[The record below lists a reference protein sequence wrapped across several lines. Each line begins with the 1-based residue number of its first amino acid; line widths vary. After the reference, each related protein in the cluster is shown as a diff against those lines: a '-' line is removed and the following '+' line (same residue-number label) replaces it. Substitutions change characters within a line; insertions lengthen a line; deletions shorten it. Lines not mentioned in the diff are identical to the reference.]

1 MKNEKLSVM
10 ENVKNLI
17 DEKSLILTMK
27 ERVILPEILPQNGSK
42 LQQILVRSL
51 ISKIEFSQSEI
62 QEFEIQFTQTGI
74 NWNKRAIGRTFSWPV
89 SAAEI
94 SILKQASAEF
104 DKNGKVTQFNLSLIE
119 QIDEL

>member
-1 MKNEKLSVM
+1 M
-10 ENVKNLI
+10 ENSKNSI
-17 DEKSLILTMK
+17 GEQSLVLTMK
-27 ERVILPEILPQNGSK
+27 ERVILPEILPQHGSK

-62 QEFEIQFTQTGI
+62 KEFEIQFTQTGI
-74 NWNKRAIGRTFSWPV
+74 NWNKSAIGRKFSWPV

-94 SILKQASAEF
+94 SILKQASAEL